1 MVGRKRPHP
10 SLSTE
15 WILKQFSGDR
25 GKGQKEYR
33 KFVREGIG
41 KGSIWA
47 GVKGQVFLGGVT
59 FVEGLIDHLRKQKDI
74 PEIPKN
80 QRFVNRPELG
90 KIFTE
95 GVLRDR
101 GRRDQ
106 RVEEAVERHGYTQRE
121 VADFLGLHFTSVSR
135 IMNQR
140 SKMQRK

>member
-1 MVGRKRPHP
+1 
-10 SLSTE
+10 
-15 WILKQFSGDR
+15 
-25 GKGQKEYR
+25 
-33 KFVREGIG
+33 
-41 KGSIWA
+41 
-47 GVKGQVFLGGVT
+47 
-59 FVEGLIDHLRKQKDI
+59 VEGLIDHLRKHKDI

-90 KIFTE
+90 RIFID

-106 RVEEAVERHGYTQRE
+106 KVEEAVERHGYTQRE
-121 VADFLGLHFTSVSR
+121 VANFLGLHFTSVSR

>member
-1 MVGRKRPHP
+1 
-10 SLSTE
+10 
-15 WILKQFSGDR
+15 
-25 GKGQKEYR
+25 
-33 KFVREGIG
+33 
-41 KGSIWA
+41 
-47 GVKGQVFLGGVT
+47 
-59 FVEGLIDHLRKQKDI
+59 VEGLIDHLRKQKDI

-140 SKMQRK
+140 SKVQRK

>member
-1 MVGRKRPHP
+1 M
-10 SLSTE
+10 
-15 WILKQFSGDR
+15 
-25 GKGQKEYR
+25 
-33 KFVREGIG
+33 REGIG

-95 GVLRDR
+95 GVLRER

-140 SKMQRK
+140 SKVQRK